1 MGNGTGNAE
10 AAQTQYVYACSGP
23 ALPEVPRVGEDY
35 VLNGVERPRGDQP
48 DEYATS
54 VACWDMMMVLKP
66 MMGLGALPIIDRLIA
81 NCSFQGHN
89 SCKKGVIQNI

>member
-1 MGNGTGNAE
+1 MGNGNGNAE
-10 AAQTQYVYACSGP
+10 AAQTQCVYGCSSP
-23 ALPEVPRVGEDY
+23 TLPEVPRVGEDY

-48 DEYATS
+48 DEYATSDDIITS

-81 NCSFQGHN
+81 NCSFQGHH
-89 SCKKGVIQNI
+89 SFK